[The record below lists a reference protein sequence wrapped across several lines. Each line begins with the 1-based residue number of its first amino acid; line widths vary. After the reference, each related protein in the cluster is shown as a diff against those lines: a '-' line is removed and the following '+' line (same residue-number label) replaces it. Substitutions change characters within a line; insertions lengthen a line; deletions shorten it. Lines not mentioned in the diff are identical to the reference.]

1 MSDTEGDQM
10 FDLECLRLASDLNQ
24 LASVTLNAD
33 LKAYCLRMARILNDQ
48 EAGSLTSQWRIS
60 ILSP

>member
-1 MSDTEGDQM
+1 MSDSERDQM

-33 LKAYCLRMARILNDQ
+33 LKAHCLLMARLLNDQ
-48 EAGSLTSQWRIS
+48 VEKKRG
-60 ILSP
+60 P